1 MRIVRYP
8 DGHSFLQS
16 ARPWLLRAEAE
27 NNLILGNAPA
37 IAAPLQGGSGAYLA
51 CVYADCDIVGCAM
64 RTPPP
69 ARRHKL
75 VVTRLP
81 PETVVPLVDDVM
93 TLDAALPGVFGP
105 EPSVTAFADAWSK
118 RIGQR
123 AAMGGRQRIYQIERL
138 LPTSDRSPGTLR
150 KARPADLDLVTGWVA
165 AFSAE
170 ASPSESVDPA
180 EVAASRIAHEML
192 FLWEDPEP
200 VAMAAWAGKTPNGV
214 RVNLVYTLPACRR
227 RGYASACV
235 SEVTRRLLESGNR
248 FCFLFTALSNPTSN
262 SIYQRLGYRPVCDT
276 ADYDF
281 LN

>member
-1 MRIVRYP
+1 MRVVRHP
-8 DGHSFLQS
+8 DGHSFLQA

-27 NNLILGNAPA
+27 NNLILGNTPA
-37 IAAPLQGGSGAYLA
+37 TSASSQGAAGPYLA
-51 CVYADCDIVGCAM
+51 CVYAGSDLVACAM

-81 PETVVPLVDDVM
+81 PEAVVPLVDDAV
-93 TLDAALPGVFGP
+93 TFDAALSGVFGP
-105 EPSVTAFADAWSK
+105 EPSVRAFADARSK
-118 RIGQR
+118 RTGQR

-138 LPTSDRSPGTLR
+138 SAMPSPPAGTF
-150 KARPADLDLVTGWVA
+150 RPARATDVDLVARWVA

-170 ASPSESVDPA
+170 ALPSEPVDPA
-180 EVAASRIAHEML
+180 EVAASRIAQGML

-214 RVNLVYTLPACRR
+214 RVNLVYTPPRWRR

-235 SEVTRRLLESGNR
+235 SELTRRLLEGGNR
-248 FCFLFTALSNPTSN
+248 FCFLFTDPANPTSN
-262 SIYQRLGYRPVCDT
+262 SIYQRLGYRPVSDT
-276 ADYDF
+276 AEYEF
-281 LN
+281 AR